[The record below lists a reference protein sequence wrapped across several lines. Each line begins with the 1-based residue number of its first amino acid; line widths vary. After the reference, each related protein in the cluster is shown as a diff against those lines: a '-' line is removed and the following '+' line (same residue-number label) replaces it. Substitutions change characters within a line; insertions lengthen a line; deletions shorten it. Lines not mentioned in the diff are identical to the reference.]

1 MQNFVY
7 ADIEGN
13 IGYFAPGAIPIR
25 PRANGTL
32 PVPGWT
38 GEDDWTGYVPLDR
51 VLRAFNPARGFV
63 VTANNQALPDDYP
76 YVISTNYEPG
86 YRAARIIAMVEERP
100 TPTVDDVARM
110 QADVLSAQVAV
121 LRPWL
126 LRGESQGDQAA
137 DARARLAQWDGAV
150 RADSAASALFEAW
163 KGAAARRIL
172 ADELG
177 SDLWQEYDQEPAW
190 RTKALHAIAGLGES
204 PWCDDVTTEPHETC
218 AAVLGLALDDA
229 LRDGAAR
236 FGIR

>member
-38 GEDDWTGYVPLDR
+38 GEDDWTGYVPLER
-51 VLRAFNPARGFV
+51 VPRAFNPARGFV
-63 VTANNQALPDDYP
+63 VTREQPGAPRRLFLRHQHQLRTGVSCRPHHRDGRGATHVDRGRRGAYAGRRAVGAGRRPATVAAPRANRSGTRPPTREHASLSGTAQCAPIALPQR
-76 YVISTNYEPG
+76 SSRRG
-86 YRAARIIAMVEERP
+86 RAQQR
-100 TPTVDDVARM
+100 
-110 QADVLSAQVAV
+110 
-121 LRPWL
+121 
-126 LRGESQGDQAA
+126 
-137 DARARLAQWDGAV
+137 DG
-150 RADSAASALFEAW
+150 FF
-163 KGAAARRIL
+163 

-177 SDLWQEYDQEPAW
+177 SQLWQEYDQEPAW

-218 AAVLGLALDDA
+218 AAP
-229 LRDGAAR
+229 RSCAR
-236 FGIR
+236 